1 LDSWGDGVLWYLAF
15 LMSVTCH
22 EAAHAWAAM
31 RGGDSTAYL
40 GGQVSLDPE
49 PHIRRSPFGM
59 LVIPI
64 ASIIWIGFPMGFAS
78 APFNLEWAYRHPR
91 RAAWMSLAGPGA
103 HLAIVVLCAIAFQ
116 AGAANGVF
124 VSGVSP
130 QFDQLVGALDGGI
143 WPSVA
148 HVLSILFSMNLILF
162 LFNMMPVPPLDGSM
176 AVALLLSDDNAR
188 RAQNAMRRPAFAW
201 IGLLL
206 AWNLFG
212 DLFRW
217 VFGFVYRWVLP

>member
-22 EAAHAWAAM
+22 EAAHAWAAL
-31 RGGDSTAYL
+31 RGGDATAYL

-59 LVIPI
+59 AVIPI

-78 APFNLEWAYRHPR
+78 APYNLEWAYRHPR

-103 HLAIVVLCAIAFQ
+103 NLLIVMLCALAFQ
-116 AGAANGVF
+116 AGAAAGVF

-130 QFDQLVGALDGGI
+130 QFDQLVGALDRGI

-176 AVALLLSDDNAR
+176 AIALLLSDENAR

>member
-1 LDSWGDGVLWYLAF
+1 MDSWGDAVLWYLAF
-15 LMSVTCH
+15 LVSVTSH
-22 EAAHAWAAM
+22 EAAHAWAAL
-31 RGGDSTAYL
+31 RGGDPTAYL

-49 PHIRRSPFGM
+49 PHMRRSPIGM
-59 LVIPI
+59 VVMPI
-64 ASIIWIGFPMGFAS
+64 LSIMYIGWPLGFAS
-78 APFNLEWAYRHPR
+78 APYNLEWAYRHPK

-103 HLAIVVLCAIAFQ
+103 NFAIFALCALGFQ
-116 AGAANGVF
+116 AGAAAGVF
-124 VSGVSP
+124 VSGTSL
-130 QFDQLVGALDGGI
+130 QLGQLVGALDSGI

-162 LFNMMPVPPLDGSM
+162 VFNMLPVPPLDGSM
-176 AVALLLSDDNAR
+176 AIALLLSDENAR
-188 RAQNAMRRPAFAW
+188 RVQNAMRRPMFAW

-217 VFGFVYRWVLP
+217 VFGFVRAWVLP